1 MSFTH
6 GMNVEQVR
14 QLGNTLQAKADEIR
28 SMVTQIDGQLN
39 GTTWEG
45 PDAQAFKGTQWPD
58 HKNHLMQ
65 AAEVIQGF
73 GQSALNN
80 ASEQE
85 STSSR

>member
-6 GMNVEQVR
+6 GMNVEQVS
-14 QLGNTLQAKADEIR
+14 QLGRTLQAKADEITT
-28 SMVTQIDGQLN
+28 MIGQIDGQLN

-45 PDAQAFKGTQWPD
+45 PDAQQFKGQWWPE
-58 HKNHLMQ
+58 HKGHLQ
-65 AAEVIQGF
+65 QVAEQIRGF

-85 STSSR
+85 AASGR

>member
-14 QLGNTLQAKADEIR
+14 QLGNTLQSKAEEVR
-28 SMVTQIDGQLN
+28 SLVGQIDGQLN

-45 PDAQAFKGTQWPD
+45 PDAQRFKGSEWPE
-58 HKNHLMQ
+58 HKNRLMQ
-65 AAEVIQGF
+65 AAEVLQNF

-80 ASEQE
+80 ASAQE
-85 STSSR
+85 STSA